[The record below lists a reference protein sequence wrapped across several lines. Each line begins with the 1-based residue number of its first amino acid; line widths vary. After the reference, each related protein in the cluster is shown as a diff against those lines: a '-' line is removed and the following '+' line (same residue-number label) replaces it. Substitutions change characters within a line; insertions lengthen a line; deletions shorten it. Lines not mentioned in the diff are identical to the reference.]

1 MGVRLTRST
10 IFAHL
15 ATATACFTGC
25 AVDGMPVELDD
36 VLAEAPLRWS
46 VSYHTWPGDGARASS
61 DLALIAELGAD
72 LVRTDAWWY
81 AIEPARGQIDQA
93 ALDYYR
99 WYVEEAGRHGLEV
112 LVVLSNAPD
121 WARQLYQSGDR
132 GAFCAEFGEYA
143 AAVGET
149 VGDLVV
155 DYQLWNEPNHIVDVP
170 DGDADVCLFLEGR
183 RGLDL
188 GRQRAGAGDAPLRTY
203 INLLVDG
210 HDAPIGPSWQTDIDF
225 FMERG
230 AGAAIDVIAIDHYPG
245 TWSVGDWGGNILD
258 RLFALGLRHGKEV
271 AILETGFSTAGC
283 ILPQNTEAGQVAW
296 IQSQLAR
303 IRAKVSDPDT
313 RGGVPF
319 ALANWFKLDD
329 RPGTDCWDLEDNFGV
344 VRQDRTRKPAFDA
357 LRAAITGP

>member
-10 IFAHL
+10 FLAHL
-15 ATATACFTGC
+15 AAAACATGC
-25 AVDGMPVELDD
+25 AVDSGPAPLDD
-36 VLAEAPLRWS
+36 VLAEAPMRWS
-46 VSYHTWPGDGARASS
+46 VSYHTWPGDGTRASG
-61 DLALIAELGAD
+61 DLALIAELGAG

-99 WYVEEAGRHGLEV
+99 WYVEEAGRHGLDV
-112 LVVLSNAPD
+112 LVVLSNPPD

-149 VGDLVV
+149 VGDLVADV
-155 DYQLWNEPNHIVDVP
+155 QLWNEPNHIVDVP

-183 RGLDL
+183 RGLEL
-188 GRQRAGAGDAPLRTY
+188 GRQRAGAGDGPLRTY

-210 HDAPIGPSWQTDIDF
+210 HDAPIGPSWQTDVDF
-225 FMERG
+225 YMERG
-230 AGAAIDVIAIDHYPG
+230 AGSAIDVIGIDHYPG
-245 TWSVGDWGGNILD
+245 TWAIGDWGGNILD

-283 ILPQNTEAGQVAW
+283 ILPLNTEPAEVGW
-296 IQSQLAR
+296 IDSQLPR
-303 IRAKVSDPDT
+303 IRAKASDPAVH
-313 RGGVPF
+313 RGVRLV
-319 ALANWFKLDD
+319 LANWFKLDD
-329 RPGTDCWDLEDNFGV
+329 RPATDCWDLEDNFGV

-357 LRAAITGP
+357 LRAAIAAF